1 MKRMK
6 LPAVFLLSLALA
18 GCAGQPKD
26 AGPRTYDLGAQ
37 APAAK
42 LPGLRAVT
50 VRAAMP
56 YDGVEMH
63 YRLAFR
69 DAAEISS
76 YAGAR
81 WAAPPSEL
89 VRRHILRALPAS
101 ASAPCAL
108 ELELQDFSQ
117 VFPAKD
123 SSEAR
128 IELRATLATAG
139 ARVASRGV
147 SISEPNAGAGA
158 APGAAAFARAAERAV
173 SELGTWIASQSA
185 CKA

>member
-1 MKRMK
+1 MR
-6 LPAVFLLSLALA
+6 PIAAFLVPLALLA

-26 AGPRTYDLGAQ
+26 AGPRTYDLGTQ

-42 LPGLRAVT
+42 LPALRAVA

-81 WAAPPSEL
+81 WAAPPAEL
-89 VRRHILRALPAS
+89 VRRHVLRALPA
-101 ASAPCAL
+101 ATGVPCGL
-108 ELELQDFSQ
+108 ELEVQDFSQ
-117 VFPAKD
+117 VFSAKD
-123 SSEAR
+123 ASEAR
-128 IELRATLATAG
+128 LELRATLATAG
-139 ARVASRGV
+139 ARVASRGLA
-147 SISEPNAGAGA
+147 IAEPNAGAGA

-173 SELGTWIASQSA
+173 AELGSWIAAQPA
-185 CKA
+185 CK